1 MKKTSVKDPKEIK
14 KLNGTIKIDVEDY
27 RNKFTPITI
36 YVEGMPAII
45 SNNSR
50 GGIKIDLPITI
61 EKIKKIKKSLLPLP
75 SKSKSKEISGYKP
88 KEKIELRS
96 KYGVSNKKT
105 NKNK

>member
-1 MKKTSVKDPKEIK
+1 MKKTSVKPKVNPKEIK

-75 SKSKSKEISGYKP
+75 SKSKEISGYKP

-96 KYGVSNKKT
+96 KVLT